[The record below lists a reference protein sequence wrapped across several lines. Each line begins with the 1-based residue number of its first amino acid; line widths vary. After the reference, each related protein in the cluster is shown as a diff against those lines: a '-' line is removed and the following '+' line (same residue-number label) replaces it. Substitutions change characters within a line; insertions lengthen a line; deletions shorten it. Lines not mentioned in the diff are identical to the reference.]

1 MFKSSMKHINT
12 LPVAEPNVL
21 PDFFSTIDSMLR
33 YKDNES
39 VNDEKL
45 IVLCATNSGLVYER

>member
-45 IVLCATNSGLVYER
+45 MVLCATNSGLVY